1 MKGLKVVIVI
11 LILFVTAYLL
21 MSCGEPPIREEVDTN
36 PQNYMK
42 TNRYVKGLRE
52 EFAEEGRITD
62 RFLPSQMNK
71 EQTIS
76 YLYWYACALLGD
88 PNYAIT
94 VTIQFPTDEAL
105 QRERERINDLEGFSE
120 TVSDDSII
128 IGGKRIFK
136 QLEGF
141 FEPPV
146 LDGSMYTMEYAIISM
161 ENRTITYSEVCI
173 WENQIIDERIGSQ
186 LKLVYKSIQNA
197 ES

>member
-1 MKGLKVVIVI
+1 MKKRKGV
-11 LILFVTAYLL
+11 LILFVLLLAVYLL
-21 MSCGEPPIREEVDTN
+21 LFFGEPPIREELKTD
-36 PQNYMK
+36 PREYLK

-52 EFAEEGRITD
+52 EFAEEGSITD
-62 RFLPSQMNK
+62 GFFPSQINA
-71 EQTIS
+71 EQTVS
-76 YLYWYACALLGD
+76 YRYWYACALLGD

-120 TVSDDSII
+120 TVSDDSVI

-146 LDGSMYTMEYAIISM
+146 LDGSRYTMEYAIISM

-173 WENQIIDERIGSQ
+173 WENQIIDETIKSQ
-186 LKLVYKSIQNA
+186 LKLVYKGSP
-197 ES
+197 